1 MMYLKGGEGVKKKN
15 IYTLLI
21 AIIFIFTACNKNTTK
36 VQPKPNTEMD
46 TENVLSLNIVTTNKL
61 LYYMVKDIVQDRHN
75 ISYMFSSKQKLWDFN
90 FTEDSINN
98 ISKKDLFFYWGS
110 GLEPWNSNF
119 VDKLSKSKVGPIDI
133 SRGVKLIGYDSEVKY
148 KDTIIKDNP
157 YFWMNIDYYKIAMLN
172 IKNAIED
179 KDTKDRDFYENNFSK
194 NIKDVEA
201 YQKKIKETADKLKDY
216 SFVVEGDSLDYFLK
230 YYGFKVLKVYNPVED
245 KNKSN
250 SEDNKI
256 VYDKIANTKN
266 VIFLFDD
273 ESKLKSQAQLI
284 NNFNLKTVNIITY
297 KDDIKYIEM
306 LDHNL
311 KALQTINLSAQQK

>member
-15 IYTLLI
+15 IYTFLI

-36 VQPKPNTEMD
+36 IQPKPNTEMD
-46 TENVLSLNIVTTNKL
+46 AEKVLSLNIVTTNKL

-148 KDTIIKDNP
+148 KDTIMKDNP

-201 YQKKIKETADKLKDY
+201 YQKKLKETADKLKDY

-245 KNKSN
+245 KNTSN
-250 SEDNKI
+250 VQDNKT
-256 VYDKIANTKN
+256 VYDKITNTKN

-297 KDDIKYIEM
+297 KDDIKYIDM